1 MVLLTLAAVS
11 GVLVYGMIAALLGTI
26 LPELSKKLNLTPA
39 QMGRIALAQAV
50 GLVLASIA
58 VGPLIGM
65 AGKKVA
71 LVLALAIVGFGLF
84 SLPRSGSFG
93 AVAGMMMTIGF
104 GGGIIVAGANSLT
117 GEMGNEM
124 TEMTKTNLLNSF
136 FGLGGLLT
144 PFIAA
149 NLFKGDSK
157 KLLGLIFVVTMVSLL
172 LCAVGPL
179 PGAPAEAGAA
189 FAGAGDV
196 LGSGAFWLVS
206 LLFFFYIA
214 CEVGVWNWLVQHL
227 VAQGIPEKSALNALS
242 LGFALGLLL
251 GRLLVV
257 PFLPKDLSPVQVTLG
272 AAVLMAITTY
282 LMLQASSATMAA
294 GMVFVAGLAMAPV
307 FPNCI
312 AITLTL
318 FKGNPTA
325 LGLALVFGWMGLAVS
340 SPIIGALGGGDT
352 KKLKTA
358 LLVLPAM
365 SVVMI
370 GISFVLMGRA

>member
-257 PFLPKDLSPVQVTLG
+257 
-272 AAVLMAITTY
+272 
-282 LMLQASSATMAA
+282 
-294 GMVFVAGLAMAPV
+294 
-307 FPNCI
+307 
-312 AITLTL
+312 
-318 FKGNPTA
+318 
-325 LGLALVFGWMGLAVS
+325 
-340 SPIIGALGGGDT
+340 
-352 KKLKTA
+352 
-358 LLVLPAM
+358 
-365 SVVMI
+365 
-370 GISFVLMGRA
+370 